1 MQMVDASSWGARVLG
16 RVGTGVGASVRL
28 ARKELTMSLMF
39 HFNDPCPKCGKPSMY
54 AVIDRHPTKSDIAI
68 HKLQCA
74 QCGPLKTQALPL
86 KPASRR
92 RDSQH
97 RTHAN

>member
-1 MQMVDASSWGARVLG
+1 MKMVDASSWGARDAG
-16 RVGTGVGASVRL
+16 RVGTGVGASVRTT
-28 ARKELTMSLMF
+28 RKELTMSLNF
-39 HFNDPCPKCGKPSMY
+39 YLNDPCPKCGKPTMY

-86 KPASRR
+86 KPRKPSPGLA
-92 RDSQH
+92 
-97 RTHAN
+97 A